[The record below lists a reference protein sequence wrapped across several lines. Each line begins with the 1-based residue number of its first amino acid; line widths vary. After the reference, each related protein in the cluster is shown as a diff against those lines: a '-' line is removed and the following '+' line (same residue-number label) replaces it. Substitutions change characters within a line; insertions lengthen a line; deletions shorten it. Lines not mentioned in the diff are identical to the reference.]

1 VQRAEVATLWATSG
15 KRDEGEAG
23 ADTWT
28 VRSQRRRPRRGG
40 SSGVAAA
47 ATGTKRV
54 DGFFFFQASTMQAY
68 GHGSRNGR
76 PYRTGSPFKKRPQYL
91 SLPLFFLNL
100 HSIWLLEI
108 SSSVNLQPRR

>member
-54 DGFFFFQASTMQAY
+54 DGFFFFSGEHNAGLWARVTE
-68 GHGSRNGR
+68 RTPV
-76 PYRTGSPFKKRPQYL
+76 PY
-91 SLPLFFLNL
+91 
-100 HSIWLLEI
+100 WI
-108 SSSVNLQPRR
+108 SF

>member
-76 PYRTGSPFKKRPQYL
+76 PYRIGSPLKKKTTVSVSPSLFFELAQYL
-91 SLPLFFLNL
+91 ALRNK
-100 HSIWLLEI
+100 
-108 SSSVNLQPRR
+108 